1 MAEAPVPDRPNT
13 QSNGSPWFKVP
24 GHADVLTRTMRGG
37 CATWAAAQSS
47 ALRLSELASQLRA
60 GRSQS
65 FRERFSARQLAWRC
79 RAQGM

>member
-47 ALRLSELASQLRA
+47 ALRLSELASPT
-60 GRSQS
+60 
-65 FRERFSARQLAWRC
+65 ARWPFPKLP
-79 RAQGM
+79 GTILG